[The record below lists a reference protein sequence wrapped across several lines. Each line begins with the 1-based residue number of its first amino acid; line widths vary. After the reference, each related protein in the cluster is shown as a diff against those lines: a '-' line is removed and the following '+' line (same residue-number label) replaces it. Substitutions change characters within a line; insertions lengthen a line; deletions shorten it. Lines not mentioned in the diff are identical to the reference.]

1 MLSNF
6 DRIELTC
13 HICVKLLVFAF
24 FLKLY
29 FSLIIIVN
37 NLSTLFYLFLMLYK
51 FFLFS
56 EGDIHIYGLEL
67 VDR

>member
-6 DRIELTC
+6 DRIELKC
-13 HICVKLLVFAF
+13 HFRVKLLVFAF
-24 FLKLY
+24 FSKLY

-37 NLSTLFYLFLMLYK
+37 NLSTLFYLFQMLYN

-56 EGDIHIYGLEL
+56 EGDIHIYLWFGIS
-67 VDR
+67 